1 MSATY
6 HKNTAKE
13 KIHSESSFQP
23 KFKTYLFLWVLFYI
37 IKILSLKKRYIQRSV
52 FFHYLHIFREA
63 FIFRKKRTGTA
74 CHSLTPIPLAFSI
87 CVSLDLNTHF
97 NQCK

>member
-13 KIHSESSFQP
+13 KNLPENSFQL
-23 KFKTYLFLWVLFYI
+23 KFKTYLFLWVLFCI
-37 IKILSLKKRYIQRSV
+37 IKILGLKKRYIQRSV
-52 FFHYLHIFREA
+52 FFHYLHVFRQA
-63 FIFRKKRTGTA
+63 FSARRGQTQLVILYA
-74 CHSLTPIPLAFSI
+74 PIALSFSI
-87 CVSLDLNTHF
+87 CMRLDLNTHF